1 MKTKSIKKIDDDNL
15 SSNII
20 LLATTAVFHV
30 ILIFHPKIISWFYQS
45 EIGGSL
51 IAFFLIVL
59 FGILFYSQ
67 NNPLRFTKKNKII
80 KKMESLD
87 LQRLINLFLLF
98 TIPISILGIITRI
111 WVIQSI
117 PLDSKIADVLPLIE
131 SAGRAFLQGYYP
143 YQTYYVP
150 HPLPLTFW
158 PGLWMPFLPAIA
170 FNFDPRWIGLIVWAI
185 ISIILILYS
194 IRVSKVRSSS
204 IVLLI
209 SAINILLLQISPELI
224 AFQAYGHTFVLWLL
238 LLIMGI
244 ALIEKRWLM
253 SAILLGLVISSRQ
266 TAIIF
271 IPILFALWYH
281 QIGWKKAIFIVVLS
295 CLTFG
300 IIAIPFLLVA
310 PEQFISIPIQ
320 HYKELGE
327 YYVSIGNAGK
337 VFETIGF
344 SYLIQKYW
352 GSSALALISAITVVG
367 ISLCSFIYVKSIK
380 NFPLYVAFSIVLLT
394 FFTPTPWRY
403 EYFPALLFLMLAN
416 LV

>member
-1 MKTKSIKKIDDDNL
+1 MKTKLIIRIDADNL

-20 LLATTAVFHV
+20 LLATTVVFHV
-30 ILIFHPKIISWFYQS
+30 ILIFHPNIISWFYQS
-45 EIGGSL
+45 EIGGSF

-67 NNPLRFTKKNKII
+67 NNPLRFPKKNKINRKI
-80 KKMESLD
+80 EPLD

-98 TIPISILGIITRI
+98 TIPISILGIVARI

-131 SAGRAFLQGYYP
+131 CAGRAYLQGFYP

-158 PGLWMPFLPAIA
+158 PGLWMPFLPAVV
-170 FNFDPRWIGLIVWAI
+170 FNFDLRWIGLIVWVI
-185 ISIILILYS
+185 ISIILIFYS
-194 IRVSKVRSSS
+194 IRVSKIRSSS
-204 IVLLI
+204 IVLMI
-209 SAINILLLQISPELI
+209 SAVNILLLQVSTELI
-224 AFQAYGHTFVLWLL
+224 AFQAYGHTFVVWLFM
-238 LLIMGI
+238 LLIGI
-244 ALIEKRWLM
+244 AVIEKRWLM

-271 IPILFALWYH
+271 FPILFALWYH
-281 QIGWKKAIFIVVLS
+281 QIGWKKAIFNVVLS

-300 IIAIPFLLVA
+300 IIAFPFLLVA
-310 PEQFISIPIQ
+310 PEKFISTPIM
-320 HYKELGE
+320 HYNKLGE
-327 YYVSIGNAGK
+327 YYVSLGRDGK
-337 VFETIGF
+337 LFETIGF
-344 SYLIQKYW
+344 SYLIQKFW
-352 GSSALALISAITVVG
+352 GDNSLSFISAIIVLG
-367 ISLCSFIYVKSIK
+367 ISLFSFIYVKSIK

-394 FFTPTPWRY
+394 FFTPIPWRY
-403 EYFPALLFLMLAN
+403 EYFPVLLFLMLAN